1 MDYSQGQPAQNT
13 RQVAGTRRYRSKSQ
27 RPCDLCRARKVLC
40 NIPEPTRPC
49 QLCDR
54 IGRECTFVGN
64 PNKKPRDG
72 RVRRGVQIEDSQSP
86 SAAFVT
92 RTGTSFEAQSYHDN
106 GGSSGDLNGEMV
118 LSLNKNRADRDA
130 AKETQTPIGETGS
143 GITPIADMMSQPMLS
158 GETSINWD
166 LAFDNDG
173 QTFDFL
179 ADGELPALE
188 YIDEQTPPEGLH
200 HIAHSPNIATAASQA
215 STNATMPAER
225 LSMDQRADY
234 SSSLIGFGNESD
246 PFSLDHF
253 PYGNNDEVDFFR
265 VTYRRQQPQN
275 EGPTFHFLQ
284 SQTATAVEGQKVME
298 KCITPLDDRKN
309 LETLVDRETGV
320 ALVKLQVADILNDG
334 RLYANNDDRYFRFV
348 FESLPILCR
357 SQVFSDL
364 DAFVSTAS
372 TGLLAGIYALALPFT
387 SWDEKLCLDSA
398 YSKPDI
404 RQLWQ
409 VSYTSLQRELHFP
422 RLSTIQIYILL
433 LNHTPFDAVCVENP
447 FVWSL
452 ASSMLAMAQSLG
464 LNADPKGWK
473 LPDWEIRLRR
483 RLWWAVY
490 IEYTWRAVTH
500 GRCSMI
506 SDDDRNVAPLT
517 EEDFLFDSIA
527 DVPHYAQCL
536 SYDYFAQLCSLTEMT
551 SHIYRQFFSLRAV
564 SRPQV
569 LEALLDQARR
579 PRQQL
584 LQWLEN
590 LPVSLAL
597 KSGSTDTE
605 ADTDDAITSHRSLYV
620 AYYTAHILILRAL
633 LRPIID
639 KNTALDHHA
648 QETVLQSCRGLIQT
662 VIKFIRGLD
671 ARHQS
676 AFWPAYTRN
685 CLAYPG
691 LFCYMLCL
699 QKRQPEM
706 SSYDQNL
713 LATWRRTLRTRMQ
726 SWPFLRFAIVKVD
739 AIYWKKLY

>member
-1 MDYSQGQPAQNT
+1 MDYSQDQSAQNT
-13 RQVAGTRRYRSKSQ
+13 RHVAGTRRYRSKSQ
-27 RPCDLCRARKVLC
+27 RPCDLCRTRKVLC
-40 NIPEPTRPC
+40 NIPDPTRPC

-64 PNKKPRDG
+64 PNKKPRDR
-72 RVRRGVQIEDSQSP
+72 RVRRGVDVEALQSP
-86 SAAFVT
+86 SAILAAQ
-92 RTGTSFEAQSYHDN
+92 TGTSFEAQSYHGN
-106 GGSSGDLNGEMV
+106 GDL
-118 LSLNKNRADRDA
+118 D
-130 AKETQTPIGETGS
+130 ETQTPVNETGS
-143 GITPIADMMSQPMLS
+143 GITPIADMLSQPILS
-158 GETSINWD
+158 DETDINWD
-166 LAFDNDG
+166 LTFNHQDQA
-173 QTFDFL
+173 FDFL
-179 ADGELPALE
+179 TNGELPTLD
-188 YIDEQTPPEGLH
+188 YVNEQTPPELRN
-200 HIAHSPNIATAASQA
+200 IAHSPNITITAQA
-215 STNATMPAER
+215 STDQSIPVER
-225 LSMDQRADY
+225 LSMDQTADC
-234 SSSLIGFGNESD
+234 STSLIGFSNESD

-253 PYGNNDEVDFFR
+253 PYGSNDEVDFFR
-265 VTYRRQQPQN
+265 VTYRRQEQQDH
-275 EGPTFHFLQ
+275 GLTIHFLQ
-284 SQTATAVEGQKVME
+284 SQTATAVEGQRVIE
-298 KCITPLDDRKN
+298 KCISPLDDRKY

-320 ALVKLQVADILNDG
+320 ALVKL
-334 RLYANNDDRYFRFV
+334 YFRFV
-348 FESLPILCR
+348 FKSLPILSS
-357 SQVFSDL
+357 SQVFPDL

-404 RQLWQ
+404 KQLWQ
-409 VSYTSLQRELHFP
+409 VSYTSLQKELHFP

-433 LNHTPFDAVCVENP
+433 LNYTPFDAVCVENP

-452 ASSMLAMAQSLG
+452 ASSMLAMSQSLG
-464 LNADPKGWK
+464 LNVDPKGWK

-490 IEYTWRAVTH
+490 VEYTWRAVTH
-500 GRCSMI
+500 GRCSML
-506 SDDDRNVAPLT
+506 SDDDWNVAPLT
-517 EEDFLFDSIA
+517 EEDFLFDA
-527 DVPHYAQCL
+527 TAHVPDYAQAL
-536 SYDYFAQLCSLTEMT
+536 SYDYFVQLCSLTEIT
-551 SHIYRQFFSLRAV
+551 SQICRQFFSLRAV

-569 LEALLDQARR
+569 LEDLLEQARR

-584 LQWLEN
+584 LEWLQS
-590 LPVSLAL
+590 LPGSLVL
-597 KSGSTDTE
+597 TPKPTDIE
-605 ADTDDAITSHRSLYV
+605 ADTDDSITSHRSLYV

-639 KNTALDHHA
+639 KNTSLDHHA

>member
-1 MDYSQGQPAQNT
+1 MDYSQGQSNQNT
-13 RQVAGTRRYRSKSQ
+13 RQAAGTRRYRSKSQ

-40 NIPEPTRPC
+40 NIPDPTRPC

-64 PNKKPRDG
+64 PNKKPRDS
-72 RVRRGVQIEDSQSP
+72 RVRRRAEAEVLPSP
-86 SAAFVT
+86 SAMFAAQ
-92 RTGTSFEAQSYHDN
+92 TGTSFEAQPYHDN
-106 GGSSGDLNGEMV
+106 GNLDGGKF
-118 LSLNKNRADRDA
+118 LSLLGNQANCDA
-130 AKETQTPIGETGS
+130 TKETQTPVNEAGT
-143 GITPIADMMSQPMLS
+143 GITSIADMLSQPILS
-158 GETSINWD
+158 GEADIGWD
-166 LAFDNDG
+166 LAFSHQD
-173 QTFDFL
+173 QAFDFL
-179 ADGELPALE
+179 TDGQLPSLD
-188 YIDEQTPPEGLH
+188 YVNEQTPPEFH
-200 HIAHSPNIATAASQA
+200 NIAHSPNTATTTQA
-215 STNATMPAER
+215 STNQSIPVER
-225 LSMDQRADY
+225 LSMDQRVDC
-234 SSSLIGFGNESD
+234 SSSLIGFSNESD
-246 PFSLDHF
+246 PFSLNHF
-253 PYGNNDEVDFFR
+253 PYGENDEVDFFR
-265 VTYRRQQPQN
+265 VTYRRQQSENQ
-275 EGPTFHFLQ
+275 GPTLHFLQ
-284 SQTATAVEGQKVME
+284 SQIATSIEGQKVME
-298 KCITPLDDRKN
+298 KCISPLDDRN
-309 LETLVDRETGV
+309 HLESLVDKETGV
-320 ALVKLQVADILNDG
+320 ALVKLQVADSPQL
-334 RLYANNDDRYFRFV
+334 RLYFRFV
-348 FESLPILCR
+348 FESLPILSR
-357 SQVFSDL
+357 SQVLSDL

-404 RQLWQ
+404 KQLWQ
-409 VSYTSLQRELHFP
+409 VSYTSLQKELHFP
-422 RLSTIQIYILL
+422 RLSTIQTYILL
-433 LNHTPFDAVCVENP
+433 LNYTPFDAVCVENP

-464 LNADPKGWK
+464 LNVDPKGWK

-490 IEYTWRAVTH
+490 VEYTWRAVTH

-506 SDDDRNVAPLT
+506 SDDDWNLVPLV
-517 EEDFLFDSIA
+517 EKDFLFDTTA
-527 DVPHYAQCL
+527 GVPDYAQCL
-536 SYDYFAQLCSLTEMT
+536 SCDYFVQLCSLTEIT
-551 SHIYRQFFSLRAV
+551 SQICRQFFSLRAV

-569 LEALLDQARR
+569 LENLLEKARR

-584 LQWLEN
+584 LQWLQS
-590 LPVSLAL
+590 LPGSLILESESA
-597 KSGSTDTE
+597 GIE
-605 ADTDDAITSHRSLYV
+605 ADTDDSITSHRSLYV
-620 AYYTAHILILRAL
+620 AYYTTHILILRAL

-639 KNTALDHHA
+639 KNTSLDHHA
-648 QETVLQSCRGLIQT
+648 QETVLQSCRGLVQT
-662 VIKFIRGLD
+662 AIKFIRGLD

-706 SSYDQNL
+706 SSYEQNL